1 MNWLDLVFLL
11 ILIYALFKGFKSGL
25 ILELFTLLA
34 ILVGLYVAIH
44 FSDYTVQKI
53 NDDFEIEKLYL
64 EPLAFII
71 TFLVIG
77 AGIYFLGKVLEKMIK
92 TTGLSPLNRIAGM
105 AFGLLKMVYILSA
118 ILIFL
123 ESLEERGQI
132 TNTAWRDES
141 KFYTPIVTIGK
152 STIPNI
158 KESTLFIENALASEK
173 EETGLSVDEILRAKQ
188 IADSLGLDANDAQ
201 QVQEIHKKYG
211 SKN

>member
-71 TFLVIG
+71 TFLV
-77 AGIYFLGKVLEKMIK
+77 
-92 TTGLSPLNRIAGM
+92 
-105 AFGLLKMVYILSA
+105 
-118 ILIFL
+118 
-123 ESLEERGQI
+123 
-132 TNTAWRDES
+132 
-141 KFYTPIVTIGK
+141 
-152 STIPNI
+152 
-158 KESTLFIENALASEK
+158 
-173 EETGLSVDEILRAKQ
+173 
-188 IADSLGLDANDAQ
+188 
-201 QVQEIHKKYG
+201 
-211 SKN
+211 